1 MDKASETSSRETH
14 DFMNVDSFSQLPF
27 IRPAPHKEKPIK
39 LFGIE
44 FGSPE
49 ATAPP
54 ADDSES
60 AEESNGKD
68 NATIDNSETNRR
80 FECHYCCRNFPTSQ
94 ALGGHQN
101 AHKRERQHAKRA
113 HLHMSEAQVYSLVNY
128 RSFPPP
134 TSTLT
139 TPMPASTYPTSAAYN
154 SGGARFYGS
163 PYSLHHH
170 HHQPINGSPL
180 ALWRIPTLQ
189 TNPTFNSDRSLN
201 PLPSFAGG
209 EDINMRTSSLQLGG
223 SASTLQNRYVV
234 HDSKP
239 GVQDH
244 VSLDLHL

>member
-1 MDKASETSSRETH
+1 MDKAAETSSSRETH

-27 IRPAPHKEKPIK
+27 IRPSPFTKEKPIK

-44 FGSPE
+44 FASPE
-49 ATAPP
+49 ATATATVPP
-54 ADDSES
+54 TDDSES
-60 AEESNGKD
+60 AEDSSGGKD
-68 NATIDNSETNRR
+68 NNSETNRR

-113 HLHMSEAQVYSLVNY
+113 HHLHMSEAQVYSLVNY
-128 RSFPPP
+128 RSSP

-139 TPMPASTYPTSAAYN
+139 SPMPATTYPAS
-154 SGGARFYGS
+154 SARFYGS
-163 PYSLHHH
+163 PYPRHHH
-170 HHQPINGSPL
+170 NPINGSPL

-189 TNPTFNSDRSLN
+189 TNPTFNHRDRSLN
-201 PLPSFAGG
+201 PLPSFDG
-209 EDINMRTSSLQLGG
+209 DDVNKNMRASSLQLAAG
-223 SASTLQNRYVV
+223 SASPLQNRYVV